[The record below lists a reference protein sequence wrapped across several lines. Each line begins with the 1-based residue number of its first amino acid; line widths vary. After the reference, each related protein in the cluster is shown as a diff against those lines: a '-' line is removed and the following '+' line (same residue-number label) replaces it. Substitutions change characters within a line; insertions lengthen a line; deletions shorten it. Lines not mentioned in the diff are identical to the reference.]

1 MSWFELIENTTKG
14 KVTKVSPDGKQV
26 TIKTSP
32 GQELKIDTTKD
43 PDIDISTS
51 MGRTTVNLNKKK
63 GPNVGKKIKPGQQID
78 IKEIDVEE
86 GPNDPNI
93 FKAVFMAGSPGSGKS
108 FVAQKLLK
116 GKGLKFSNSDDVF
129 EYMLSKAK
137 LEPTPD
143 NIASDQGQEI
153 RDKAKQL
160 HSNQLDMWVDGRLG
174 LVIDGTGRDPEKVA
188 KIREALRLLG
198 YETMMLFVNTSLEVA
213 QDRNKLRSRQ
223 LPSNMVRQMW
233 DQVQQNI
240 MQYQQI
246 FSPGSFFV
254 IDNSGGLEDPARQKN
269 FDKVEKA
276 IRAFLSTPI
285 QSQMAKSWID
295 KQKPRQ

>member
-1 MSWFELIENTTKG
+1 
-14 KVTKVSPDGKQV
+14 
-26 TIKTSP
+26 
-32 GQELKIDTTKD
+32 
-43 PDIDISTS
+43 
-51 MGRTTVNLNKKK
+51 
-63 GPNVGKKIKPGQQID
+63 
-78 IKEIDVEE
+78 
-86 GPNDPNI
+86 
-93 FKAVFMAGSPGSGKS
+93 
-108 FVAQKLLK
+108 
-116 GKGLKFSNSDDVF
+116 
-129 EYMLSKAK
+129 
-137 LEPTPD
+137 
-143 NIASDQGQEI
+143 
-153 RDKAKQL
+153 
-160 HSNQLDMWVDGRLG
+160 
-174 LVIDGTGRDPEKVA
+174 
-188 KIREALRLLG
+188 LLG